1 MHINEFSIGMGPAIF
16 SRTSKKTA
24 IKNSLRILPIGG
36 YVAMVGE
43 DEDVKDDSRALC
55 NKPVWQRMIITAAGS
70 VMNLLLGVILTFAMT
85 LSSSAIGNT
94 TVAGFTDGA
103 SSQSYGLRVG
113 DEITKIGSHSVRTMN
128 EVAYDIM
135 HDATKPVD
143 ITVLRGGEKT
153 VLKGVVFGEETED
166 GVAYGIMDF
175 KVAAV
180 SKTVSNIT
188 RHTFRNSVL
197 SIRMIWE
204 SLYDFVTGKYSVD
217 AVSGPIGITSTITNV
232 AKEGAVNLIYLTS
245 VLAMNLGI
253 FNLLPIPA
261 LDGGRLFFQ
270 LIELIFR
277 RPINRKVE
285 GYIHTAGLMIF
296 FALIILITFKDIS
309 KLL

>member
-1 MHINEFSIGMGPAIF
+1 
-16 SRTSKKTA
+16 
-24 IKNSLRILPIGG
+24 
-36 YVAMVGE
+36 MVGE

-70 VMNLLLGVILTFAMT
+70 VMNLLLGFILTLAMT
-85 LSSSAIGNT
+85 LSSPAIGNT
-94 TVAGFTDGA
+94 TVAQFEDGA
-103 SSQSYGLRVG
+103 SSQAYGLQVG
-113 DEITKIGSHSVRTMN
+113 DEITKIGSHTVRTMN

-143 ITVLRGGEKT
+143 ITVKRGGEKT
-153 VLKGVVFGEETED
+153 VLKDVVFSEETED
-166 GVAYGIMDF
+166 GVSYGIMDF
-175 KVAAV
+175 KVKAVGKTAA
-180 SKTVSNIT
+180 NIC
-188 RHTFRNSVL
+188 RHTFRNSWL

-217 AVSGPIGITSTITNV
+217 AVSGPIGITSTITSV
-232 AKEGAVNLIYLTS
+232 AKEGAADLIYLSS

-270 LIELIFR
+270 LWELITR
-277 RPINRKVE
+277 KPISRKVE
-285 GYIHTAGLMIF
+285 GYIHTTGLMIL
-296 FALIILITFKDIS
+296 FAFIILITFKDIR